1 MTVTANSGVHH
12 AKVPHQ
18 AITSGKGWSQ
28 EQLATIAGLST
39 RTVQRIENGEQAS
52 LETLTA
58 IAAALGVQVSDL
70 NAQPQQ
76 AMEEETPDEQRIRR
90 QVAAEGKL
98 LSMAVRFAV
107 IGVMLFAINWFTHP
121 QYLWSLWAIGGM
133 SLALVMRAV
142 RTLLLRNVFS
152 RWHEQ
157 RLAHAAALALNPPFD
172 KTKFVIRFYAYQGF
186 C

>member
-1 MTVTANSGVHH
+1 MQ
-12 AKVPHQ
+12 KYRIRPLRLE
-18 AITSGKGWSQ
+18 KGWSQ

-58 IAAALGVQVSDL
+58 IAATLGVQVSNL

-76 AMEEETPDEQRIRR
+76 TTMGEETPDEQRLRR

-107 IGVMLFAINWFTHP
+107 IGAILLAVNVFTHP
-121 QYLWSLWAIGGM
+121 HYLWSLWAIGGM

-152 RWHEQ
+152 RWQEQ
-157 RLAHAAALALNPPFD
+157 RLAQKLRRLP
-172 KTKFVIRFYAYQGF
+172 
-186 C
+186 

>member
-1 MTVTANSGVHH
+1 MQKYRIRPLHLE
-12 AKVPHQ
+12 
-18 AITSGKGWSQ
+18 KGWSQ

-76 AMEEETPDEQRIRR
+76 TTMGEETPDEQRLRR

-107 IGVMLFAINWFTHP
+107 IGAILLAVNVFTYPH
-121 QYLWSLWAIGGM
+121 YLWSLWAIGGM

-152 RWHEQ
+152 RWQEQ
-157 RLAHAAALALNPPFD
+157 RLAQKLRRLP
-172 KTKFVIRFYAYQGF
+172 
-186 C
+186 

>member
-1 MTVTANSGVHH
+1 MQ
-12 AKVPHQ
+12 KYRIRPLRLE
-18 AITSGKGWSQ
+18 KGWSQ
-28 EQLATIAGLST
+28 EQLAAIAGLST

-70 NAQPQQ
+70 NAPPQTPQ
-76 AMEEETPDEQRIRR
+76 EETPEAQRLRR

-107 IGVMLFAINWFTHP
+107 IGAILLAVNVFTHP
-121 QYLWSLWAIGGM
+121 HYLWALWAIGGM

-152 RWHEQ
+152 RWQEQ
-157 RLAHAAALALNPPFD
+157 RLAQKLRRLP
-172 KTKFVIRFYAYQGF
+172 
-186 C
+186 

>member
-1 MTVTANSGVHH
+1 MQ
-12 AKVPHQ
+12 KYRIRPLRLE
-18 AITSGKGWSQ
+18 KGWSQ

-58 IAAALGVQVSDL
+58 IAAALGVQVRDL

-76 AMEEETPDEQRIRR
+76 TIEEAPDEQRLRR

-121 QYLWSLWAIGGM
+121 HYLWSLWAIGGM
-133 SLALVMRAV
+133 SLALVMRAL
-142 RTLLLRNVFS
+142 RTLLLRNVLS
-152 RWHEQ
+152 RWQEQ
-157 RLAHAAALALNPPFD
+157 RLAQKLRRLP
-172 KTKFVIRFYAYQGF
+172 
-186 C
+186 

>member
-1 MTVTANSGVHH
+1 MH
-12 AKVPHQ
+12 KYRIRPLRLE
-18 AITSGKGWSQ
+18 KGWSQ

-70 NAQPQQ
+70 TSPPQ
-76 AMEEETPDEQRIRR
+76 AETPSEVNEEQRLRR

-107 IGVMLFAINWFTHP
+107 IGALLFAINWFTHP
-121 QYLWSLWAIGGM
+121 HYLWSLWAIGGI

-152 RWHEQ
+152 RWQEQ
-157 RLAHAAALALNPPFD
+157 RLAQKLRRLP
-172 KTKFVIRFYAYQGF
+172 
-186 C
+186 

>member
-1 MTVTANSGVHH
+1 MQ
-12 AKVPHQ
+12 KYRIRPLRLE
-18 AITSGKGWSQ
+18 KGWSQ

-58 IAAALGVQVSDL
+58 IAAALGVQVSNL

-76 AMEEETPDEQRIRR
+76 TTMGEETPDEQRLRR

-107 IGVMLFAINWFTHP
+107 IGAILLAVNVFTHP
-121 QYLWSLWAIGGM
+121 HYLWSLWAIGGM

-152 RWHEQ
+152 RWQEQ
-157 RLAHAAALALNPPFD
+157 RLAQKLRRLP
-172 KTKFVIRFYAYQGF
+172 
-186 C
+186 

>member
-1 MTVTANSGVHH
+1 MPLSWRRHPARPTLNDSDSELRSAPCKSTASGHYVW
-12 AKVPHQ
+12 
-18 AITSGKGWSQ
+18 KGWSQ

-133 SLALVMRAV
+133 SLALVIRAV

-152 RWHEQ
+152 RWQEQ
-157 RLAHAAALALNPPFD
+157 RLAHKLRRLP
-172 KTKFVIRFYAYQGF
+172 
-186 C
+186 

>member
-1 MTVTANSGVHH
+1 MQ
-12 AKVPHQ
+12 KYRIRPLRLE
-18 AITSGKGWSQ
+18 KGWSQ

-58 IAAALGVQVSDL
+58 TAAALGVQVRDL

-76 AMEEETPDEQRIRR
+76 TIEEAPDEQRLRR

-121 QYLWSLWAIGGM
+121 HYLWSLWAIGGM

-152 RWHEQ
+152 RWQEQ
-157 RLAHAAALALNPPFD
+157 RLAQKLRRLP
-172 KTKFVIRFYAYQGF
+172 
-186 C
+186 

>member
-1 MTVTANSGVHH
+1 MQ
-12 AKVPHQ
+12 KYRIRPLRLE
-18 AITSGKGWSQ
+18 KGWSQ

-58 IAAALGVQVSDL
+58 IAAALGVQVRDL
-70 NAQPQQ
+70 NAPPQTPQ
-76 AMEEETPDEQRIRR
+76 EETPEAQRLRR

-107 IGVMLFAINWFTHP
+107 IGAILLAVNVFTHP
-121 QYLWSLWAIGGM
+121 HYLWSLWALGGM

-152 RWHEQ
+152 RWQEQ
-157 RLAHAAALALNPPFD
+157 RLAQKLRRLP
-172 KTKFVIRFYAYQGF
+172 
-186 C
+186 

>member
-1 MTVTANSGVHH
+1 MQ
-12 AKVPHQ
+12 KYRIRPLRLE
-18 AITSGKGWSQ
+18 KGWSQ

-70 NAQPQQ
+70 NAPPQAPQ
-76 AMEEETPDEQRIRR
+76 EETPEAQRLRR

-107 IGVMLFAINWFTHP
+107 IGAILLAVNVFTHP
-121 QYLWSLWAIGGM
+121 HYLWALWAIGGM
-133 SLALVMRAV
+133 SLALIMRAL

-152 RWHEQ
+152 RWQEQ
-157 RLAHAAALALNPPFD
+157 RLAQKLRRLP
-172 KTKFVIRFYAYQGF
+172 
-186 C
+186 

>member
-1 MTVTANSGVHH
+1 MQ
-12 AKVPHQ
+12 KYRIRQ
-18 AITSGKGWSQ
+18 LRLEKGWSQ

-58 IAAALGVQVSDL
+58 IAAALGLQVSDL
-70 NAQPQQ
+70 NAQPHQ
-76 AMEEETPDEQRIRR
+76 EEPDEAQEEQRIRR

-107 IGVMLFAINWFTHP
+107 IGALLFAVNWFTHP
-121 QYLWSLWAIGGM
+121 HYLWSLWAIGGM
-133 SLALVMRAV
+133 SVALVMRAV

-152 RWHEQ
+152 RWQEQ
-157 RLAHAAALALNPPFD
+157 RLAHKLRRLP
-172 KTKFVIRFYAYQGF
+172 
-186 C
+186 

>member
-1 MTVTANSGVHH
+1 MQ
-12 AKVPHQ
+12 KYRIRPLRLE
-18 AITSGKGWSQ
+18 KGWSQ

-70 NAQPQQ
+70 TSPPQ
-76 AMEEETPDEQRIRR
+76 AETPSEVDEEQRIRR
-90 QVAAEGKL
+90 QVVAEGKL

-107 IGVMLFAINWFTHP
+107 IGALLFAINELTHP

-142 RTLLLRNVFS
+142 RTLLLRNAFS
-152 RWHEQ
+152 RWQEQ
-157 RLAHAAALALNPPFD
+157 RLAQKLRRLP
-172 KTKFVIRFYAYQGF
+172 
-186 C
+186 

>member
-1 MTVTANSGVHH
+1 MQKYRIRPLRLA
-12 AKVPHQ
+12 
-18 AITSGKGWSQ
+18 KGWSQ

-76 AMEEETPDEQRIRR
+76 TTMGEETPDEQRLRR

-98 LSMAVRFAV
+98 LSIAARFAV
-107 IGVMLFAINWFTHP
+107 IGAILLAVNVFTHP
-121 QYLWSLWAIGGM
+121 HYLWSLWAIGGM

-152 RWHEQ
+152 RWQEQ
-157 RLAHAAALALNPPFD
+157 RLAQKLRRLP
-172 KTKFVIRFYAYQGF
+172 
-186 C
+186 

>member
-1 MTVTANSGVHH
+1 
-12 AKVPHQ
+12 
-18 AITSGKGWSQ
+18 
-28 EQLATIAGLST
+28 
-39 RTVQRIENGEQAS
+39 
-52 LETLTA
+52 
-58 IAAALGVQVSDL
+58 
-70 NAQPQQ
+70 
-76 AMEEETPDEQRIRR
+76 
-90 QVAAEGKL
+90 
-98 LSMAVRFAV
+98 MAVRFAV

-152 RWHEQ
+152 RWQEQ
-157 RLAHAAALALNPPFD
+157 RLAQAAALALNPPFD

>member
-1 MTVTANSGVHH
+1 MQ
-12 AKVPHQ
+12 KYRIRPLRLE
-18 AITSGKGWSQ
+18 KGWSQ

-58 IAAALGVQVSDL
+58 IAAALGVQVSNL

-76 AMEEETPDEQRIRR
+76 TTMGEETPDEQRLRR

-98 LSMAVRFAV
+98 LSMALRFAV
-107 IGVMLFAINWFTHP
+107 IGVMLFVINWFTHP

-152 RWHEQ
+152 RWQEQ
-157 RLAHAAALALNPPFD
+157 RLAQKLRRLP
-172 KTKFVIRFYAYQGF
+172 
-186 C
+186 

>member
-1 MTVTANSGVHH
+1 MQKYRIRPLRLA
-12 AKVPHQ
+12 
-18 AITSGKGWSQ
+18 KGWSQ

-58 IAAALGVQVSDL
+58 ISAALGVQVSDL

-76 AMEEETPDEQRIRR
+76 TTMGEETPDEQRLRR

-107 IGVMLFAINWFTHP
+107 IGAILLAVNVFTHP
-121 QYLWSLWAIGGM
+121 HYLWSLWAIGGM

-152 RWHEQ
+152 RWQEQ
-157 RLAHAAALALNPPFD
+157 RLAQKLRRLP
-172 KTKFVIRFYAYQGF
+172 
-186 C
+186 

>member
-1 MTVTANSGVHH
+1 MQ
-12 AKVPHQ
+12 KYRIRPLRLE
-18 AITSGKGWSQ
+18 KGWSQ

-39 RTVQRIENGEQAS
+39 RIVQRIENGEQAS

-58 IAAALGVQVSDL
+58 IAAALGVQVSNL

-76 AMEEETPDEQRIRR
+76 TTMGEETPDEQRLRR

-107 IGVMLFAINWFTHP
+107 IGAILLAVNVFTHP
-121 QYLWSLWAIGGM
+121 HYLWSLWAIGGM

-152 RWHEQ
+152 RWQEQ
-157 RLAHAAALALNPPFD
+157 RLAQKLRRLP
-172 KTKFVIRFYAYQGF
+172 
-186 C
+186 

>member
-1 MTVTANSGVHH
+1 MQ
-12 AKVPHQ
+12 KYRIRPLRLE
-18 AITSGKGWSQ
+18 KGWSQ
-28 EQLATIAGLST
+28 EQLAAIASLST

-70 NAQPQQ
+70 NAPPQTPQ
-76 AMEEETPDEQRIRR
+76 EETPEAQRLRR

-107 IGVMLFAINWFTHP
+107 IGAILLAVNVFTHP
-121 QYLWSLWAIGGM
+121 HYLWALWAIGGM
-133 SLALVMRAV
+133 SLALIMRAV

-152 RWHEQ
+152 RWQEQ
-157 RLAHAAALALNPPFD
+157 RLAQKLRRLP
-172 KTKFVIRFYAYQGF
+172 
-186 C
+186 

>member
-1 MTVTANSGVHH
+1 MQ
-12 AKVPHQ
+12 KYRIRPLRLE
-18 AITSGKGWSQ
+18 KGWSQ

-58 IAAALGVQVSDL
+58 IAAALGVQVSNL

-76 AMEEETPDEQRIRR
+76 TTMGEETPDEQRLRR
-90 QVAAEGKL
+90 QVAAEGKP

-107 IGVMLFAINWFTHP
+107 IGAILLAVNVFTHP
-121 QYLWSLWAIGGM
+121 HYLWSLWAIGGM

-152 RWHEQ
+152 RWQEQ
-157 RLAHAAALALNPPFD
+157 RLAQKLRRLP
-172 KTKFVIRFYAYQGF
+172 
-186 C
+186 

>member
-1 MTVTANSGVHH
+1 MQKYRIRPLRLA
-12 AKVPHQ
+12 
-18 AITSGKGWSQ
+18 KGWSQ

-76 AMEEETPDEQRIRR
+76 TTMGEETPDEQRLRR
-90 QVAAEGKL
+90 QIAAEGKL

-107 IGVMLFAINWFTHP
+107 IGAILLAVNVFTHP
-121 QYLWSLWAIGGM
+121 HYLWSLWAIGGM

-152 RWHEQ
+152 RWQEQ
-157 RLAHAAALALNPPFD
+157 RLAQKLRRLP
-172 KTKFVIRFYAYQGF
+172 
-186 C
+186 

>member
-1 MTVTANSGVHH
+1 MQ
-12 AKVPHQ
+12 KYRIRPLRLE
-18 AITSGKGWSQ
+18 KGWSQ

-70 NAQPQQ
+70 NAQPQAPQ
-76 AMEEETPDEQRIRR
+76 EETPDEQRLRR

-107 IGVMLFAINWFTHP
+107 IGAILLAVNVFTHP
-121 QYLWSLWAIGGM
+121 HYLWSLWAIGGM

-152 RWHEQ
+152 RWQEQ
-157 RLAHAAALALNPPFD
+157 RLAQKLRRLP
-172 KTKFVIRFYAYQGF
+172 
-186 C
+186 

>member
-1 MTVTANSGVHH
+1 MQ
-12 AKVPHQ
+12 KYRIRPLRLE
-18 AITSGKGWSQ
+18 KGWSQ
-28 EQLATIAGLST
+28 EQLAAIASLST

-70 NAQPQQ
+70 NAPPQTPQ
-76 AMEEETPDEQRIRR
+76 EETPEAQRLRR

-107 IGVMLFAINWFTHP
+107 IGAILLAVNIFTHP
-121 QYLWSLWAIGGM
+121 HYLWALWAIGGM
-133 SLALVMRAV
+133 SLALIMRAV

-152 RWHEQ
+152 RWQEQ
-157 RLAHAAALALNPPFD
+157 RLAQKLRRLP
-172 KTKFVIRFYAYQGF
+172 
-186 C
+186 

>member
-1 MTVTANSGVHH
+1 MQKYRIRPLRLA
-12 AKVPHQ
+12 
-18 AITSGKGWSQ
+18 KGWSQ

-76 AMEEETPDEQRIRR
+76 TTMGEETPDEQRLRR

-98 LSMAVRFAV
+98 LSIAVRFAV
-107 IGVMLFAINWFTHP
+107 IGAILLAVNVFTHP
-121 QYLWSLWAIGGM
+121 HYLWSLWAIGGM

-152 RWHEQ
+152 RWQEQ
-157 RLAHAAALALNPPFD
+157 RLAQKLRRLP
-172 KTKFVIRFYAYQGF
+172 
-186 C
+186 